1 VRFVA
6 SGSSILAV
14 VPENDALAIE
24 KSVLKRV
31 SVPARI
37 LWVVSSVDFPPDD
50 ELIRSVFDILDDLE
64 RRSSHYGMFPINI
77 EIWDIFHQP
86 VRNRSA
92 TL

>member
-6 SGSSILAV
+6 SGSSILVV
-14 VPENDALAIE
+14 VPENAALAIE
-24 KSVLKRV
+24 KSVVQRV

-37 LWVVSSVDFPPDD
+37 LWVVSSIDFPPDD
-50 ELIRSVFDILDDLE
+50 ELTRLVFDILDDLE
-64 RRSSHYGMFPINI
+64 RRFSHYGMFPINI
-77 EIWDIFHQP
+77 RIWDISHQP